1 MQDKSALLRTLLKT
15 FMHTDRLKLIG
26 YLAEQ
31 EASAAV
37 LADRFN
43 LDLLTVMNHLQ
54 MFNAHQLIA
63 VRHEEDTPYYKLNLR
78 ALLDLNK
85 QLFGGEKRP
94 SEARLEEGEA
104 WEQEVLKNF
113 FEGERLKLIPARHKE
128 FLVIIKWLSTKF
140 EFGVRYPEKQVNA
153 MLKEYHE
160 DYATLRRALV
170 DFMFMQRQD
179 GMYWCITSND

>member
-1 MQDKSALLRTLLKT
+1 MQDESALLRTLLKA
-15 FMHTDRLKLIG
+15 FMHADRLKLIG

-31 EASAAV
+31 EASAAA
-37 LADRFN
+37 LAERFD

-85 QLFGGEKRP
+85 QLFGGQKRP
-94 SEARLEEGEA
+94 SEVRLEEGEA

-128 FLVIIKWLSTKF
+128 FYVVVKWLSTQF
-140 EFGVRYPEKQVNA
+140 EPGTRYPEKQVNA
-153 MLKEYHE
+153 ILKAYHD
-160 DYATLRRALV
+160 DYATLRRA
-170 DFMFMQRQD
+170 
-179 GMYWCITSND
+179 W